1 MNGDWEDVEVMQVAL
16 CISPLAY
23 LRFISEY
30 SRSVYNR
37 LA

>member
-23 LRFISEY
+23 LRFFFLSIQDLY
-30 SRSVYNR
+30 TID
-37 LA
+37 